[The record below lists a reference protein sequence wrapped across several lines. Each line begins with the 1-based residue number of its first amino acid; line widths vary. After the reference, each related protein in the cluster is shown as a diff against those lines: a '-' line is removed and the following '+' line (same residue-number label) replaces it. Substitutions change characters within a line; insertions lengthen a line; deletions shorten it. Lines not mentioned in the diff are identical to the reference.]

1 WPPIFEWI
9 RDAGDIE
16 TREMY
21 RTFNCGIGMVLIV
34 SPDDAGA
41 ALEHLCHSG
50 ESAWRIG
57 WVEARKDDARVVIDV
72 G

>member
-1 WPPIFEWI
+1 EWI
-9 RDAGDIE
+9 RDAGNIE

-21 RTFNCGIGMVLIV
+21 RTFNCGIGMVVIV
-34 SPDDAGA
+34 SPDDAGG
-41 ALEHLCHSG
+41 ALEHLRQSG

-57 WVEARKDDARVVIDV
+57 WVEGEAGEGDARVVIDV